1 MPRNMNKYPVWK
13 YLLILAIVL
22 VGAIYALPNLFGEYP
37 AVQVSP
43 TRTTKVDA
51 AVLARIEQTLKDAKL
66 EYLGADIEE
75 GSARVRFADTELQL
89 KARERVARELGEGFT
104 VALNLVPATP
114 HWLDA
119 IGARPMYLGL
129 DLRGGVH
136 FLMQVDMRAV
146 LKKSEESVSSDL
158 RRILQKERIRY
169 LTVVRAEGSGVEV
182 RFRDG
187 EERDKARAV
196 LRKELPDLEVSEI
209 MRGAEFALAAHFKE
223 QALIG
228 KAQRTL
234 EQNMLVLRRRLTDEQ
249 LGVTEPVIQQQGSD
263 RIVVQLP
270 GVQDTAKAKA
280 ILGRTATLE
289 IMLVDE
295 ENNSRAVATGYA
307 PPGTKLYKMRDGRPI
322 LLKGGVIYSGENIE
336 EAGPGFDSQ
345 TGRPIVSITLD
356 AKGAGI
362 NQRVTGENIG
372 KRMAVIYIEI
382 KSDPKFDAEGRPV
395 LDEQGRQVRESRR
408 IEEVITAPVIRS
420 QLGKRFQIEGLEG
433 TQEANELALLLRAGA
448 LAAPV
453 SIVEERTVGPSLG
466 QENIEQGIKAT
477 WIGLVA
483 VVVFMIVYYRAF
495 GLIANIS
502 LFLNLVLLV
511 AILSIF
517 QATLTLPGIAGIL
530 LTLGMA
536 VDANVLINERIREEL
551 RNGNSPQASIHAGF
565 QKAFATIADA
575 NITTLIAAV
584 MLFYIGTGP
593 IKGFATT
600 LSIGILTTMFT
611 AVMCSRAMANLAF
624 GSRRLEKL
632 PV

>member
-1 MPRNMNKYPVWK
+1 MNKYPLWK
-13 YLLILAIVL
+13 YLLILVIVL
-22 VGAIYALPNLFGEYP
+22 VGSVYALPNVFGEYP

-51 AVLARIEQTLKDAKL
+51 AVLARVEQALRDAKL
-66 EYLGADIEE
+66 DYLGAEIEE
-75 GSARVRFADTELQL
+75 GSARVRFADTEVQL
-89 KARERVARELGEGFT
+89 KARELVARTLGEGYT

-114 HWLDA
+114 RWLEA

-158 RRILQKERIRY
+158 RRLLQKERVRY
-169 LTVVRAEGSGVEV
+169 LTVVRAEGSGVEI
-182 RFRDG
+182 RFR
-187 EERDKARAV
+187 EEAERDKARAV
-196 LRKELPDLEVSEI
+196 IRKDQPGLELTDVA
-209 MRGAEFALAAHFKE
+209 RGSEFALVARFKE
-223 QALIG
+223 QALID

-249 LGVTEPVIQQQGSD
+249 LGVTEPVIQQQGAD

-289 IMLVDE
+289 VMLVDE

-307 PPGTKLYKMRDGRPI
+307 PPGTKLYKMRDGRQI
-322 LLKGGVIYSGENIE
+322 LLKGGIIYSGENIE

-345 TGRPIVSITLD
+345 SGRPIVSITLD

-362 NQRVTGENIG
+362 NQRVTGENVN

-382 KSDPKFDAEGRPV
+382 KSEPKLDAEGRPV
-395 LDEQGRQVRESRR
+395 LDDQGRQVRESRR

-420 QLGKRFQIEGLEG
+420 QLGKRFQIEGLDS
-433 TQEANELALLLRAGA
+433 TQEANELSLLLRAGA

-453 SIVEERTVGPSLG
+453 AIVEERTVGPSLG
-466 QENIEQGIKAT
+466 QENIDQGVKAT
-477 WIGLVA
+477 LIGLTA
-483 VVVFMIVYYRAF
+483 VVLFMIVYYRVF
-495 GLIANIS
+495 GLIANVG
-502 LFLNLVLLV
+502 LMLNLILLI

-536 VDANVLINERIREEL
+536 VDANVLINERVREEL

-565 QKAFATIADA
+565 EKAFATIADA

-611 AVMCSRAMANLAF
+611 AVMCSRAMVNLAF

>member
-1 MPRNMNKYPVWK
+1 
-13 YLLILAIVL
+13 
-22 VGAIYALPNLFGEYP
+22 
-37 AVQVSP
+37 
-43 TRTTKVDA
+43 
-51 AVLARIEQTLKDAKL
+51 
-66 EYLGADIEE
+66 
-75 GSARVRFADTELQL
+75 
-89 KARERVARELGEGFT
+89 
-104 VALNLVPATP
+104 
-114 HWLDA
+114 
-119 IGARPMYLGL
+119 
-129 DLRGGVH
+129 
-136 FLMQVDMRAV
+136 
-146 LKKSEESVSSDL
+146 
-158 RRILQKERIRY
+158 
-169 LTVVRAEGSGVEV
+169 
-182 RFRDG
+182 
-187 EERDKARAV
+187 
-196 LRKELPDLEVSEI
+196 
-209 MRGAEFALAAHFKE
+209 
-223 QALIG
+223 
-228 KAQRTL
+228 
-234 EQNMLVLRRRLTDEQ
+234 
-249 LGVTEPVIQQQGSD
+249 
-263 RIVVQLP
+263 
-270 GVQDTAKAKA
+270 
-280 ILGRTATLE
+280 
-289 IMLVDE
+289 
-295 ENNSRAVATGYA
+295 
-307 PPGTKLYKMRDGRPI
+307 
-322 LLKGGVIYSGENIE
+322 VIYSGENIE

-362 NQRVTGENIG
+362 NQRVTGENVG

-382 KSDPKFDAEGRPV
+382 KSDPKFDPEGRPV

-453 SIVEERTVGPSLG
+453 AIVEERTVGPSLG

-483 VVVFMIVYYRAF
+483 VVVFMIVYYRTF

-511 AILSIF
+511 AVLSIF